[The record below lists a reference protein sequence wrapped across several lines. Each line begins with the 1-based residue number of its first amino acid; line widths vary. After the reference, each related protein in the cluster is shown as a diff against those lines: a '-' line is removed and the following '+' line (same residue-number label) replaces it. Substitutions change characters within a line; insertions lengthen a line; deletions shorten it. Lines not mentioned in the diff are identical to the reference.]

1 MRCYMLISP
10 FGIQFHLFGMDDIL
24 CEQGTVAGEDF
35 DFLIIGRIIYLAV
48 PDQDTHPVGSNLK
61 DGKPTYE
68 IMDFPIYRLQD
79 DIIPH
84 TESPSS

>member
-1 MRCYMLISP
+1 
-10 FGIQFHLFGMDDIL
+10 MDNIL
-24 CEQGTVAGEDF
+24 CEQGTVARENF

-61 DGKPTYE
+61 DGKSTYE
-68 IMDFPIYRLQD
+68 IMDFPIYWLQD
-79 DIIPH
+79 DVIPY